1 MTEDLSTLTTPASVW
16 FTDAKNGVYSVPCL
30 VSPDFT
36 DVDHITTVPIPE
48 TMTRENAKFNP
59 APRVWEDCSTQ
70 VLKTAADA
78 AKQAQATAELVS
90 IQAEADKNAAL
101 ETIAEALSSGTID
114 DTLKAKITSLYPA
127 WTVGTAY
134 TAGGLV
140 LYDGKLYKCLQDGTA
155 TDQLTPTAATYMW
168 SETIKTTDGDTVW
181 VLPTG
186 YQNAYAKGAI
196 VLYEPEGKY
205 YMSQYDGNNQD
216 PSLHDTRCWVEVNK
230 DGSAIEPDETGTEA
244 ATE

>member
-1 MTEDLSTLTTPASVW
+1 MTEDLSALTHPASIW
-16 FTDAKNGVYSVPCL
+16 FNDSKNGVYSVPCL

-36 DVDHITTVPIPE
+36 DYDHVTTVPIPDG
-48 TMTRENAKFNP
+48 MTRENAKFDP
-59 APRVWEDCSTQ
+59 APRVWEDYSTQ

-90 IQAEADKNAAL
+90 TQAEADKNAAL

-155 TDQLTPTAATYMW
+155 TDQTTPTAANYMW
-168 SETIKTTDGDTVW
+168 AETVKSTDGDNIW
-181 VLPTG
+181 VMPTG
-186 YQNAYAKGAI
+186 YQNAYAIGDV
-196 VLYEPEGKY
+196 VLYSDGKY
-205 YMSQYDGNNQD
+205 YKSLIAGNTQV
-216 PSLHDTRCWVEVNK
+216 PGSDTRYWVEVS
-230 DGSAIEPDETGTEA
+230 DPTGTEA
-244 ATE
+244 TAE